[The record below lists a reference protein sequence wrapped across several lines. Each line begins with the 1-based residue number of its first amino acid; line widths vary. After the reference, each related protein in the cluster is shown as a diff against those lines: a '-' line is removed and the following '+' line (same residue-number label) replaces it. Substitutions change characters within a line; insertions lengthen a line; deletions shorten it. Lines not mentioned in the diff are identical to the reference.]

1 MKKLISIVFLCAT
14 TLLVNAQVDKLLGN
28 WTSVDDATGEEEGV
42 VNIFKA
48 SDGLYYGKL
57 VKLLAPEMKGAVCDK
72 CEGDDHNK
80 PLEGLTLMRGL
91 KADGDVLSGGTII
104 DPKNGKVYNVK
115 VSFDAK
121 KNKLKLRGSL
131 DKSGLIGRTQYWMRR
146 KTL

>member
-14 TLLVNAQVDKLLGN
+14 TFVVNAQVDKLLGN
-28 WTSVDDATGEEEGV
+28 WTSIDDATGEEESV
-42 VNIFKA
+42 VLIFKA

-57 VKLLAPEMKGAVCDK
+57 LKLLAPERKGAVCDK

-80 PLEGLTLMRGL
+80 PLEGLTIMRGL

-104 DPKNGKVYNVK
+104 DPKNGKTYNVK

-121 KNKLKLRGSL
+121 KNRLKLRGSL
-131 DKSGLIGRTQYWMRR
+131 DKSGLIGRTQYWVRGR
-146 KTL
+146 